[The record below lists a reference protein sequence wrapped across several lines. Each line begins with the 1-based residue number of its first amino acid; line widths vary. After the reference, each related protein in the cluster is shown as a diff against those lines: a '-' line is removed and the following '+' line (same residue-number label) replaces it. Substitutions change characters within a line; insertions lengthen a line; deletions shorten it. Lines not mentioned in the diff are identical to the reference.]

1 MISNRQG
8 DLFRSDE
15 QAELFD
21 DESNTPT
28 YYPDPDEVREE
39 LKRILAEARAAKTMP
54 WDAQRESLYRTIFPQ
69 MTMCL
74 PEEEGAQLRFDFD
87 TEMERLDKAA

>member
-1 MISNRQG
+1 MASPRQG
-8 DLFRSDE
+8 DFFQSDE
-15 QAELFD
+15 QPELFY

-39 LKRILAEARAAKTMP
+39 LKRILAEARAAHTMP
-54 WDAQRESLYRTIFPQ
+54 WDAQRVSLYRTIFPQ
-69 MTMCL
+69 MTQCL

-87 TEMERLDKAA
+87 AEMTRLAEAA